1 MVTVLLA
8 SYNGERF
15 IAQQL
20 DSLLAQ
26 TCTDFNIL
34 IHDDGSTDSTP
45 DIIARYAARY
55 PEKITV
61 LDAPATGAAQ
71 RNFALLLS
79 KCGSEY
85 IAFCDQD
92 DVWKSDKIQ
101 KNVSALKRA
110 EDQSGRETP
119 LLVHSDLC
127 VADSALNTVSPSFFD
142 FQGLRGSVTLPHTL
156 VQNFVT
162 GCTVMIN
169 RALAE
174 KCGEIPEGCAMHDW
188 WLALTALLF
197 GRIEFIDEPLVLYRQ
212 HGGNQVGAKSAS
224 GFGFIKRKLK
234 DLNKVKENIAVTY
247 TQAELL
253 LSRYSED
260 LTEEARGLLA
270 AYCKIPRLS
279 KCEKIKAINR
289 YDFKKNTAP
298 RRIGQYLLV

>member
-8 SYNGERF
+8 SFNGERF

-26 TCTDFNIL
+26 TYTDFNIL
-34 IHDDGSTDSTP
+34 IHDDGSVDSTP
-45 DIIARYAARY
+45 DIIERYAARY

-61 LDAPATGAAQ
+61 LNAPPTGAAQ

-79 KCGSEY
+79 KCDSQY

-92 DVWKSDKIQ
+92 DVWKSDKIE
-101 KNVSALKRA
+101 KNVAALKKA
-110 EDQSGRETP
+110 EAQFGRQTP

-127 VADSALNTVSPSFFD
+127 VADSELNTLSPSFFD

-169 RALAE
+169 RALAQR
-174 KCGEIPEGCAMHDW
+174 CGEIPPQCAMHDW
-188 WLALTALLF
+188 WIALTALLF

-212 HGGNQVGAKSAS
+212 HGFNQVGAKSS
-224 GFGFIKRKLK
+224 CGIGFIKRKMKEL
-234 DLNKVKENIAVTY
+234 DKVKDNIAVTY
-247 TQAELL
+247 TQAQLL
-253 LSRYSED
+253 LSRYSDALDEENRRI
-260 LTEEARGLLA
+260 LT
-270 AYCKIPRLS
+270 AYSKIPELS
-279 KCEKIKAINR
+279 KLQRIKTLNK
-289 YDFKKNTAP
+289 YGFKKNTAV